1 MSKAPRVIQKI
12 LAVQTFNRFEYG
24 VFAVSDLINIEDATA
39 AGGTQAAPEKQHRA
53 LDARKNCT
61 VALVIIRRHDVANY
75 FIELNL
81 SFLKHEALYSQKAR
95 KYRQ

>member
-1 MSKAPRVIQKI
+1 MIQKI
-12 LAVQTFNRFEYG
+12 VAVQAFNQFEQG
-24 VFAVSDLINIEDATA
+24 AFAISDLINIENATA
-39 AGGTQAAPEKQHRA
+39 AGGTQAAPENQHRA

-61 VALVIIRRHDVANY
+61 VALVIIRRHDAANY

-81 SFLKHEALYSQKAR
+81 SFLRHDALRGQKAR